1 MTKLTDYKPLTRNPN
16 KGTQRGTGILE
27 QSVRELGAGRSI
39 LVDKNGVILAGNH
52 AQEAFINSGIDDVIE
67 IETDGK
73 KIVVVKRTDLDADSS
88 AGKKM
93 AIMDNRTSE
102 QGLAWDAVVVE
113 DLLNEIKQ
121 DEGELDAYLESL
133 AKDTGAQIGDE
144 PPEDAGA
151 QIDKAEELR
160 VKWGV
165 ELGQLWQLGEHRLI
179 CGDCTDKAVV
189 DRLMDGEQYDFL
201 VTSPPY
207 NVGVQYDEHDDKQV
221 DWSSYEIFLRD
232 VLDVAISRLKD
243 GRAIAWN
250 IGTSPKT
257 HHVRQHILIESY
269 GLTYYRQMVWKKV
282 GVPVPLW
289 YNTVKNPV
297 ARQFTPNYQ
306 HEIVLIF
313 TKGKLEKGESIL
325 VDDLCTNDVFEFGQQ
340 FATTDLPEGKTRTCA
355 KSNLTRRSMKAHPAA
370 FPVRI
375 PQMFIS
381 HLSGPDELVYEPFLG
396 SGTTI
401 IACESLNRKCRA
413 VEISPAYCAVA
424 IQRWV
429 DVTGQEPVLLTP

>member
-1 MTKLTDYKPLTRNPN
+1 MSKLTDYKPLTRNPN

-39 LVDKNGVILAGNH
+39 LVDKNGIILAGNH
-52 AQEAFINSGIDDVIE
+52 AQEAFVNAGMDDVIE
-67 IETDGK
+67 VETDGK
-73 KIVVVKRTDLDADSS
+73 QIVVVKRTGLDADSS

-133 AKDTGAQIGDE
+133 AKDTGAVIGDE

-189 DRLMDGEQYDFL
+189 DRVMDGEKAGAV
-201 VTSPPY
+201 VTDPPY
-207 NVGVQYDEHDDKQV
+207 GINREGIENDNPEGLQKLFENCLSVMPIENAVIIAFQSPRLFPIWLDGLRKAGQKFERALWMYKPNDITFPWHGWIMSSEIIILSSIGKASWIDTHPYSHDCYLYNHNENLKELEGIHTTVKPIVIIED
-221 DWSSYEIFLRD
+221 L
-232 VLDVAISRLKD
+232 ISRVD
-243 GRAIAWN
+243 G
-250 IGTSPKT
+250 
-257 HHVRQHILIESY
+257 
-269 GLTYYRQMVWKKV
+269 
-282 GVPVPLW
+282 
-289 YNTVKNPV
+289 
-297 ARQFTPNYQ
+297 
-306 HEIVLIF
+306 IVY
-313 TKGKLEKGESIL
+313 
-325 VDDLCTNDVFEFGQQ
+325 D
-340 FATTDLPEGKTRTCA
+340 
-355 KSNLTRRSMKAHPAA
+355 
-370 FPVRI
+370 
-375 PQMFIS
+375 
-381 HLSGPDELVYEPFLG
+381 PFLG
-396 SGTTI
+396 SGTTL
-401 IACESLNRKCRA
+401 IACEHLNRKCRA

-429 DVTGQEPVLLTP
+429 DMTGQEPVLLEDKV

>member
-1 MTKLTDYKPLTRNPN
+1 VTKLTDYKPLIRNPN

-39 LVDKNGVILAGNH
+39 LVDKNGIILAGNH
-52 AQEAFINSGIDDVIE
+52 AQEAFVNAGMDDVIE
-67 IETDGK
+67 VQTDGK
-73 KIVVVKRTDLDADSS
+73 QIVVVKRTDLDADSS

-121 DEGELDAYLESL
+121 DEGELDAYLETL

-189 DRLMDGEQYDFL
+189 ERFGEKNMMVFTDPPYGVDIVSTNKAESATESDRTFGFVGADGIVAVNAYAPIVGDDTTETAEKFYSLCVDMKYKKIIFWGGNYFTAFL
-201 VTSPPY
+201 PPSTCWIIWDKREDIPSNNFADCEMAWTSFTSPARIYRHLWSGLLRKGDRKVEGIRRSHPTQKP
-207 NVGVQYDEHDDKQV
+207 VGVHEN
-221 DWSSYEIFLRD
+221 I
-232 VLDVAISRLKD
+232 LKD
-243 GRAIAWN
+243 FSEEGDI
-250 IGTSPKT
+250 
-257 HHVRQHILIESY
+257 ILD
-269 GLTYYRQMVWKKV
+269 G
-282 GVPVPLW
+282 
-289 YNTVKNPV
+289 
-297 ARQFTPNYQ
+297 
-306 HEIVLIF
+306 
-313 TKGKLEKGESIL
+313 
-325 VDDLCTNDVFEFGQQ
+325 
-340 FATTDLPEGKTRTCA
+340 
-355 KSNLTRRSMKAHPAA
+355 
-370 FPVRI
+370 
-375 PQMFIS
+375 
-381 HLSGPDELVYEPFLG
+381 FLG
-396 SGTTI
+396 SGTTL
-401 IACESLNRKCRA
+401 IACERLSRKCRA

-429 DVTGQEPVLLTP
+429 DMTGQEPMKLTD

>member
-1 MTKLTDYKPLTRNPN
+1 MSKLTDYKPLTRNPN

-52 AQEAFINSGIDDVIE
+52 AQEAFVNAGIDDVIE
-67 IETDGK
+67 VQTDGK

-113 DLLNEIKQ
+113 DLLNEIKD

-133 AKDTGAQIGDE
+133 AKDTGAVIGDE
-144 PPEDAGA
+144 PPEDQGA

-189 DRLMDGEQYDFL
+189 DRVMSGKKASITF
-201 VTSPPY
+201 TSPPY
-207 NVGVQYDEHDDKQV
+207 NAGVSAKLRGNTSIDDNLYKDEYDDNKSQPEYLELLTKFTDLCFDVSEYQFINIQVLAGNKKAFLEYWYKYSDK
-221 DWSSYEIFLRD
+221 FA
-232 VLDVAISRLKD
+232 DVAIWDKQHAAPAAALRVMDSRF
-243 GRAIAWN
+243 
-250 IGTSPKT
+250 
-257 HHVRQHILIESY
+257 E
-269 GLTYYRQMVWKKV
+269 
-282 GVPVPLW
+282 
-289 YNTVKNPV
+289 
-297 ARQFTPNYQ
+297 F
-306 HEIVLIF
+306 VLIF
-313 TKGKLEKGESIL
+313 SKQANRAIG
-325 VDDLCTNDVFEFGQQ
+325 TNNFRGMVHNVYSGNPQRHNDYAASHA
-340 FATTDLPEGKTRTCA
+340 AT
-355 KSNLTRRSMKAHPAA
+355 
-370 FPVRI
+370 FPVDF
-375 PQMFIS
+375 PEYFIE
-381 HLSGPDELVYEPFLG
+381 HFTNKNEFIYEPFC
-396 SGTTI
+396 GTGTVI
-401 IACESLNRKCRA
+401 IACERLNRKCRA
-413 VEISPAYCAVA
+413 IEISPAYCAVA

-429 DVTGQEPVLLTP
+429 DMTGQEPVLLDK